1 MNRTLTKADEISS
14 VILTW
19 LWRGGYET
27 LSKETAGDTHV
38 GIFGCEHVKS

>member
-14 VILTW
+14 VR